1 MPNAGC
7 GFSVFGEEE
16 NVAAAA
22 SSGEFCG
29 SGPIGDA
36 AEDVLNG
43 GRVGASIEAAVEFPC
58 PHDDTAETV
67 PRFALKDIE
76 GITRVGGDFVEA

>member
-22 SSGEFCG
+22 GSGEFCG

-36 AEDVLNG
+36 AKDVLNG
-43 GRVGASIEAAVEFPC
+43 RRVGAGIKGAVEFPC
-58 PHDDTAETV
+58 ASYDTAETV
-67 PRFALKDIE
+67 PRFALQDIE
-76 GITRVGGDFVEA
+76 GIARVGGDFVEA